1 MTNSTYV
8 QDAPRET
15 SDSLVHYEDR
25 PPVQPLEDM
34 VDYVQEYARQKP
46 AIAALWCLGVG
57 FVLGWK
63 IKPW

>member
-1 MTNSTYV
+1 MADTMYSQESDQDTNSAMV
-8 QDAPRET
+8 R
-15 SDSLVHYEDR
+15 YEDH
-25 PPVQPLEDM
+25 PPVKPLDDM

-46 AIAALWCLGVG
+46 AIAALWCLGIG